1 MARNSQHPQH
11 LPIPSAPYFYHL
23 GGTNTGAGTPCLLGM
38 VLGNSMKHLFS
49 SLPGRPVWPQLP
61 GDVPESPGLQGAEL
75 LPAGPIWLLLCLGVE
90 RLPLQPRYGNMGSIL
105 PCLLA

>member
-1 MARNSQHPQH
+1 
-11 LPIPSAPYFYHL
+11 
-23 GGTNTGAGTPCLLGM
+23 
-38 VLGNSMKHLFS
+38 MKHLFS
-49 SLPGRPVWPQLP
+49 SLPGRPVWPQLS

-75 LPAGPIWLLLCLGVE
+75 LPAGPLWLLLRLGVE